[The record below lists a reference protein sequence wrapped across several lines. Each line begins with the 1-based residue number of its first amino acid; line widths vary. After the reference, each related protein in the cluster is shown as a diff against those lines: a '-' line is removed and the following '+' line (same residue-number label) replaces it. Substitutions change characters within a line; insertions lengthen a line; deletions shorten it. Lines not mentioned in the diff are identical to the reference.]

1 MKRLLKTFLAITL
14 MINII
19 SLTVLASS
27 SEYEFDDYGIKKE
40 VKLETN
46 IKKIE
51 DSKGDWTEF
60 NEKTDVL
67 LSKEWTITFSG
78 KLTEKKIDGM
88 VIEKD
93 DKSIPVKI
101 KLTEENKATVA
112 PVEYYEPNS
121 NYTLKILLNNGK
133 KYKMYFT
140 TIKDNSDNVEYTDEK
155 YFEFDKEKGE
165 IIAYKDDAPK
175 DVAIPK
181 TISGVTV
188 KSIGDNAFREKDLTS
203 IIIPESVISI
213 GEFGLLGN
221 ELTSVVI
228 PPNIKSIELY
238 AFACNKLSSVIIP
251 SGVTSIG
258 DAAFLQNRLTSI
270 IIPVGVKHIGVQSF
284 FDNFIT
290 SVRIPTGVTSI
301 ENSVFDSNPI
311 TSVTISAGVTGI
323 DEYAFYDYVEIIR
336 E

>member
-155 YFEFDKEKGE
+155 YFSFKAETGE
-165 IIAYKDDAPK
+165 ITGYSNDAPK
-175 DVAIPK
+175 KVNIPSD
-181 TISGVTV
+181 ISGVTV
-188 KSIGDNAFREKDLTS
+188 KSIRNNAFMEKQLTEVTIPNGITSIGKQAFGYNDLTE
-203 IIIPESVISI
+203 IIIPNSVIRI
-213 GEFGLLGN
+213 DEF
-221 ELTSVVI
+221 
-228 PPNIKSIELY
+228 
-238 AFACNKLSSVIIP
+238 AFVMNKLKSVKMP
-251 SGVTSIG
+251 NDTETIG
-258 DAAFLQNRLTSI
+258 YVFE
-270 IIPVGVKHIGVQSF
+270 
-284 FDNFIT
+284 
-290 SVRIPTGVTSI
+290 
-301 ENSVFDSNPI
+301 EN
-311 TSVTISAGVTGI
+311 
-323 DEYAFYDYVEIIR
+323 VEVIK